1 MLSAAATSLTDARP
15 LEQVTLLTKAL
26 ADETRLRILGVLKDQ
41 ELCACQIIELFELAN
56 STISKH
62 LAILRQAGLIQTRKQ
77 GRWIYFSRVAEP
89 HSDILATFAY
99 LDTLLQTETTI
110 QRDQAR
116 AAAILQMDPIELCRR
131 QSGKD
136 CCP

>member
-1 MLSAAATSLTDARP
+1 MLSAAPNSLTDAKP

-26 ADETRLRILGVLKDQ
+26 ADETRLRILGVLKNQ

-89 HSDILATFAY
+89 HSDILATFVY
-99 LDTLLQTETTI
+99 LDTLLQTEATI
-110 QRDQAR
+110 QRDQGR
-116 AAAILQMDPIELCRR
+116 AAAILQMDPVELCRR